1 MKCTHQLRNEMA
13 GQNLWFCPT
22 CYAIGRDEEV
32 LFTAVESSPMPS
44 RWDLEDEIARL
55 QVIVDEYEKDKV

>member
-1 MKCTHQLRNEMA
+1 MKCTHELRNELA

-32 LFTAVESSPMPS
+32 LFTAVESGREPTHQE
-44 RWDLEDEIARL
+44 LVDEIARL
-55 QVIVDEYEKDKV
+55 QEIVDAYEDWVI